1 MMNVELL
8 KLRDEVERRI
18 FALPGWMSCVIT
30 WARPCNDGHRKSVL
44 RPVELQGKPMY
55 QDTRTGGPSAAVANY
70 SRAGAKELVRA
81 MLESDFSEVH
91 VQSADGDF
99 HGRVTKRGRVLSSR
113 SRRLQRDAGGPAAH
127 DRAKDYPLEKCGSPL
142 LLQALGFAGPDGKLL
157 PSMHAKYRQV
167 NEFLRAIEAVLEES
181 GVRSPESGVRSPESE
196 VRSPKSEVQ
205 SPRSEVPS
213 STNSELRTL
222 NSELRSVAPRAPLR
236 SVAPRAPLRIVDAG
250 CGRAYLSFAARA
262 YVAQAL
268 GIKVELTGVDI
279 RPDIVATCRATAE
292 RLDLAPPAADFVAAD
307 IAAFRPAAA
316 PDLVMSLHACDTA
329 TDIAIA
335 RGVEWGARAI
345 VSVPCCQHEIQKTL
359 RADGASRA
367 LLRHGILRERLA
379 DLLADALRAALL
391 RVVGYRVRVVEFVE
405 PEATGRNVML
415 RAVRGV
421 RPGAGDAVDEY
432 LALRD
437 EWKVRPPL
445 EELLAP
451 RLAEYGIH
459 PA

>member
-18 FALPGWMSCVIT
+18 FALPGWMSCVVT
-30 WARPCNDGHRKSVL
+30 WPHPCDDGHRKSVL
-44 RPVELQGKPMY
+44 RPVELQGKAVY

-70 SRAGAKELVRA
+70 SRNRAKELVRA

-99 HGRVTKRGRVLSSR
+99 HGRVTKRGRVLTSR
-113 SRRLQRDAGGPAAH
+113 SRRLQRAAAGPAAH

-142 LLQALGFAGPDGKLL
+142 LLQALGFAGADGKLL

-167 NEFLRAIEAVLEES
+167 NEFLRAIEA
-181 GVRSPESGVRSPESE
+181 
-196 VRSPKSEVQ
+196 
-205 SPRSEVPS
+205 
-213 STNSELRTL
+213 TL
-222 NSELRSVAPRAPLR
+222 AEAGEPASPLR
-236 SVAPRAPLRIVDAG
+236 MVDAG

-262 YVAQAL
+262 YLAQAL
-268 GIKVELTGVDI
+268 GVETQLTGVDI

-292 RLDLAPPAADFVAAD
+292 RLDLAPPAAEFVVSD
-307 IAAFRPAAA
+307 IAAFRPATA
-316 PDLVMSLHACDTA
+316 PDLVFSLHAFDTA
-329 TDIAIA
+329 TDVAIA

-359 RADGASRA
+359 RSDGPSRA

-391 RVVGYRVRVVEFVE
+391 RVMGYRVRVVEFVE

-445 EELLAP
+445 EELLAE
-451 RLAEYGIH
+451 RLATYGIH

>member
-18 FALPGWMSCVIT
+18 FALPGWMSCVFT
-30 WARPCNDGHRKSVL
+30 WAHPCDDGHRKSVL
-44 RPVELQGKPMY
+44 RPVELQGKPVY

-70 SRAGAKELVRA
+70 SRNRAKELVRS

-99 HGRVTKRGRVLSSR
+99 HGRVTKRGRVLTSR
-113 SRRLQRDAGGPAAH
+113 SRRLNRDAAGPAAH

-142 LLQALGFAGPDGKLL
+142 LLQALGFAGSDGKLL

-167 NEFLRAIEAVLEES
+167 NEFLRAIEA
-181 GVRSPESGVRSPESE
+181 
-196 VRSPKSEVQ
+196 
-205 SPRSEVPS
+205 
-213 STNSELRTL
+213 TL
-222 NSELRSVAPRAPLR
+222 AEAGEPASPLR
-236 SVAPRAPLRIVDAG
+236 MVDAD

-262 YVAQAL
+262 YLAQAL
-268 GIKVELTGVDI
+268 GVETQLTGVDI

-292 RLDLAPPAADFVAAD
+292 RLELAPPAAEFVAAD
-307 IAAFRPAAA
+307 IAAFRPSAA
-316 PDLVMSLHACDTA
+316 PDLVFSLHACDTA

-345 VSVPCCQHEIQKTL
+345 VSAPCCQHEIQKTL

-421 RPGAGDAVDEY
+421 RSGAGDAVDEY

>member
-18 FALPGWMSCVIT
+18 FALPGWMSCVFT
-30 WARPCNDGHRKSVL
+30 WAHPCDDGHRKSVL
-44 RPVELQGKPMY
+44 RAVELQGKPMY

-70 SRAGAKELVRA
+70 SRNRAKELVRA

-99 HGRVTKRGRVLSSR
+99 HGRVTKRGRVLTSR
-113 SRRLQRDAGGPAAH
+113 SRRLQRDAAGPAAH

-167 NEFLRAIEAVLEES
+167 NEFLRAVEA
-181 GVRSPESGVRSPESE
+181 
-196 VRSPKSEVQ
+196 
-205 SPRSEVPS
+205 
-213 STNSELRTL
+213 TL
-222 NSELRSVAPRAPLR
+222 AEAGLAAG
-236 SVAPRAPLRIVDAG
+236 APLRIVDAG
-250 CGRAYLSFAARA
+250 CGRAYLSFAARD
-262 YVAQAL
+262 YLAQAL
-268 GIKVELTGVDI
+268 GVETELTGVDI

-292 RLDLAPPAADFVAAD
+292 RLDLAPPAAEFVAAD

-359 RADGASRA
+359 RADGPSRA

-445 EELLAP
+445 EELLAD

>member
-30 WARPCNDGHRKSVL
+30 WARPCDDGHRKSVL
-44 RPVELQGKPMY
+44 RPVELQGKIQY

-70 SRAGAKELVRA
+70 SRARAKELVRA

-99 HGRVTKRGRVLSSR
+99 HGRVTKKGRVLTSR
-113 SRRLQRDAGGPAAH
+113 SRRLQRDAAGPAAH

-181 GVRSPESGVRSPESE
+181 GVRSPKSEVQSPKSEVRSTESEVRSPESE
-196 VRSPKSEVQ
+196 GVSPCN
-205 SPRSEVPS
+205 SPSA
-213 STNSELRTL
+213 
-222 NSELRSVAPRAPLR
+222 APRAPLR
-236 SVAPRAPLRIVDAG
+236 MVDAG

-262 YVAQAL
+262 YVSQAL
-268 GIKVELTGVDI
+268 GIEAELTGVDI

-292 RLDLAPPAADFVAAD
+292 RLELAPPAAEFVATD

-316 PDLVMSLHACDTA
+316 PDLVFSLHACDTA

-359 RADGASRA
+359 RADGPSRA

-421 RPGAGDAVDEY
+421 RPGASDAVDEY